1 MIAILFGIFSILGT
15 DFTSRS
21 SGQRCPLPRS
31 MIGPLAMLISGMLIA
46 GTTPQEILAFPHIG
60 LVTIL
65 RLIGVP
71 LLTIL
76 LLKFSGLASFAEN
89 GSQILLVTLL
99 ATITPSASTIT
110 QMAQVY
116 GKDARYAGAI
126 NVITTLLL
134 YDNHANHGLSLSII
148 TLFFTT
154 KERLFAKQPIT
165 SLHKTQN
172 ASSFLLRDGESS
184 HI

>member
-1 MIAILFGIFSILGT
+1 
-15 DFTSRS
+15 
-21 SGQRCPLPRS
+21 
-31 MIGPLAMLISGMLIA
+31 MLIA
-46 GTTPQEILAFPHIG
+46 GTTPQEILTFPHIG

-76 LLKFSGLASFAEN
+76 LLKFSGLAFAEN

-126 NVITTLLL
+126 NVITTLFCMITMPIMVYL
-134 YDNHANHGLSLSII
+134 YQL
-148 TLFFTT
+148 
-154 KERLFAKQPIT
+154 
-165 SLHKTQN
+165 
-172 ASSFLLRDGESS
+172 
-184 HI
+184 

>member
-1 MIAILFGIFSILGT
+1 MIAILFGIFILAT
-15 DFTSRS
+15 DFTSQS
-21 SGQRCPLPRS
+21 SGQRCPLPGKHDWS
-31 MIGPLAMLISGMLIA
+31 FGHADLSGMLIA

-116 GKDARYAGAI
+116 GKDASYAGAI
-126 NVITTLLL
+126 NVFTTLLCMITMPIMVYL
-134 YDNHANHGLSLSII
+134 YQL
-148 TLFFTT
+148 
-154 KERLFAKQPIT
+154 
-165 SLHKTQN
+165 
-172 ASSFLLRDGESS
+172 
-184 HI
+184 